1 MQIYSYSKSIIYQL
15 IIHNIYIYL
24 RDVDMNLIVTCI
36 INKVCMLNLL
46 FLPEC
51 LHVLCIMHVI
61 TLHTFIYSFIKHQ
74 HDFLVTC

>member
-61 TLHTFIYSFIKHQ
+61 TLHTFIYSFIKRQ
-74 HDFLVTC
+74 HNFLVTC